1 MDRSTPIQLI
11 KVTREKDA
19 NGVER
24 SAVETARAVFANV
37 KSASAKEFFEGGR
50 NGLNP
55 QYVFTMFLYD
65 YDNETIVE
73 YNGARYGVYRT
84 YERVGD
90 MIELHA
96 ERKGGTNRDHHSG

>member
-11 KVTREKDA
+11 KVMREKDA
-19 NGVER
+19 HGVER
-24 SAVETARAVFANV
+24 SAAETARAVFANV

-73 YNGARYGVYRT
+73 YDGVRYGVYRT
-84 YERVGD
+84 YEKGD

-96 ERKGGTNRDHHSG
+96 ERKGGTNRDNHSG